1 MAVDDG
7 ARTRYLGRDSREE
20 ARNLLESGGTD
31 GSFQCPEELSV
42 NDDVPL
48 LCPGRCPA
56 DLCLSTESPRK
67 HVQTIRCNFPLPR
80 GPVPCEVATKYL
92 AFAFLMFPEELR
104 QNCRDKSAVSLPF
117 PGHHQSDSL
126 ESKA

>member
-42 NDDVPL
+42 NDDVPYCARAAAL
-48 LCPGRCPA
+48 LISAFRPNRLENTFRPSAAISRFRAGQCPA
-56 DLCLSTESPRK
+56 RWQPNISRLLS
-67 HVQTIRCNFPLPR
+67 
-80 GPVPCEVATKYL
+80 
-92 AFAFLMFPEELR
+92 
-104 QNCRDKSAVSLPF
+104 
-117 PGHHQSDSL
+117 
-126 ESKA
+126 